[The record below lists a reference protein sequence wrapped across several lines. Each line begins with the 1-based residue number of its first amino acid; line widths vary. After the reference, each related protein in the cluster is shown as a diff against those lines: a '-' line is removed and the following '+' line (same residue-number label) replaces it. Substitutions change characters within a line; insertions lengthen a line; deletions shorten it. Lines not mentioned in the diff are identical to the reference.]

1 MMKIIKYRYFS
12 FILHALAWSI
22 VLFFPY
28 FICSADNRYRIGP
41 LPGFYFT
48 LSGIIHMIIF
58 YGNTFFLYPKLINK
72 AYWWLY
78 LVSAILL
85 IILSVQLKFYI
96 LASWFPHDLA
106 DAKSHLLFPSVMAF
120 VVSIFYSITVE
131 KIRAEKLQKENEA
144 LQLGMEVKFLRS
156 QISPH
161 FLFNILTNLV
171 SLARKKS
178 DNLETSLLML
188 SGLMRYMLYD
198 AGKRI
203 SLQQEVEYLGSYI
216 ALQKLRFGRDVKI
229 VFNIKLSHEEEN
241 YHIEPMLLIP
251 FIENAFKHGT
261 GHVDQPFI
269 DISLIVREG
278 VLIFLV
284 KNKFDREADASKDES
299 SGIGLSNV
307 RSRLTLLYP
316 GRHEL
321 GIHNDNSLF
330 NINLTL
336 KLL

>member
-1 MMKIIKYRYFS
+1 
-12 FILHALAWSI
+12 
-22 VLFFPY
+22 
-28 FICSADNRYRIGP
+28 
-41 LPGFYFT
+41 
-48 LSGIIHMIIF
+48 
-58 YGNTFFLYPKLINK
+58 
-72 AYWWLY
+72 
-78 LVSAILL
+78 
-85 IILSVQLKFYI
+85 
-96 LASWFPHDLA
+96 
-106 DAKSHLLFPSVMAF
+106 MAF

-144 LQLGMEVKFLRS
+144 LRLGMEVKFLRS

-203 SLQQEVEYLGSYI
+203 SLQQEVEYLESYI
-216 ALQKLRFGRDVKI
+216 ELQKLRFGRDVKI
-229 VFNIKLSHEEEN
+229 VFNRELSQEEVN
-241 YHIEPMLLIP
+241 YSIEPMLLIP

-261 GHVDQPFI
+261 GYVDQPFI
-269 DISLIVREG
+269 DINLIVSEG
-278 VLIFLV
+278 VLAFQV
-284 KNKFDREADASKDES
+284 KNKFNLGPDTSKDES

-307 RSRLTLLYP
+307 RSRLALLYP

-321 GIHNDNSLF
+321 VIHTDNSLF

>member
-1 MMKIIKYRYFS
+1 MIKIVKYRYFS
-12 FILHALAWSI
+12 FILHVLAWSI

-28 FICSADNRYRIGP
+28 FISSADKQYKIGP
-41 LPGFYFT
+41 LPGLYFT

-58 YGNTFFLYPKLINK
+58 YGNTLLLYPKFLNR

-85 IILSVQLKFYI
+85 VIFSVKVKFTILEW
-96 LASWFPHDLA
+96 WFPRDLA
-106 DAKSHLLFPSVMAF
+106 DAKTHVLFPSVIIF
-120 VVSIFYSITVE
+120 IVSVFYSLTVE
-131 KIRAEKLQKENEA
+131 KIRAEKMQKENEA

-161 FLFNILTNLV
+161 FLFNILTNLI

-178 DNLETSLLML
+178 DNLESSLLML

-198 AGKRI
+198 AGKKI
-203 SLQQEVEYLGSYI
+203 SLQQEVEYLESYI

-229 VFNIKLSHEEEN
+229 VFNTELSKEEMN
-241 YHIEPMLLIP
+241 NSIEPMLLIP
-251 FIENAFKHGT
+251 FVENAFKHGT
-261 GHVDQPFI
+261 GYVDQPFI
-269 DISLIVREG
+269 EINLTVKEG
-278 VLIFLV
+278 VLVFQV
-284 KNKFDREADASKDES
+284 KNKFDREADGSKDES

-316 GRHEL
+316 GRHDLVIQTNE
-321 GIHNDNSLF
+321 NLF